1 MDLIEDILKN
11 LPQVIT
17 IQQSLRENGPVEK
30 SMIIRVSSTLGDF
43 CNDIKNICYNFNL
56 DLLEEARYALEDTD
70 NQDKIDFYQT
80 IEEKN
85 RYFRKNKLNKN
96 MKSAEIE
103 ALLPFFPNPIV
114 IGHIFSDKFNYSS
127 DIIPFE
133 YTEAVFKFAKALRL
147 LSNRKR
153 HQDQQ
158 DFTQTDEEIDIM
170 LEFLNEGDF
179 DLRIQEIA
187 IGACFLH
194 TCQNSDKE
202 ENISVIFNDIVE
214 RVQTVSGNRRSSSLG
229 KYKEK
234 LSSLSWGPANYR
246 RDENVIR
253 EAHTALE
260 KYPVIAFYGLGGV
273 GKTALAEKLMF
284 DIINNDEPY
293 SHIVTHSS
301 KVGSDQKTVNTISP
315 QTRGDFVE
323 TDLDVT
329 AMESSLINEK
339 GIMKI
344 GDLRTILLKMYR
356 ELKGESGSLFGDKKL
371 KSEIFMELK
380 KPEVFFIFILC
391 LKNGFLQLK
400 LFRQQL

>member
-56 DLLEEARYALEDTD
+56 DLLEEARYALEDAD

-103 ALLPFFPNPIV
+103 ALLPFFPNRIV

-158 DFTQTDEEIDIM
+158 DFTQTDEEIAFWFSSCFSSKRDVICFTS
-170 LEFLNEGDF
+170 LSSIFFLNCIFF
-179 DLRIQEIA
+179 D
-187 IGACFLH
+187 
-194 TCQNSDKE
+194 K
-202 ENISVIFNDIVE
+202 SVIGLSESFK
-214 RVQTVSGNRRSSSLG
+214 T
-229 KYKEK
+229 KE
-234 LSSLSWGPANYR
+234 
-246 RDENVIR
+246 
-253 EAHTALE
+253 HTTFFS
-260 KYPVIAFYGLGGV
+260 V
-273 GKTALAEKLMF
+273 
-284 DIINNDEPY
+284 
-293 SHIVTHSS
+293 
-301 KVGSDQKTVNTISP
+301 
-315 QTRGDFVE
+315 
-323 TDLDVT
+323 
-329 AMESSLINEK
+329 LINSSCL
-339 GIMKI
+339 II
-344 GDLRTILLKMYR
+344 I
-356 ELKGESGSLFGDKKL
+356 FGYL
-371 KSEIFMELK
+371 
-380 KPEVFFIFILC
+380 
-391 LKNGFLQLK
+391 
-400 LFRQQL
+400 